1 MQKHDQALSHLRY
14 FSSLEKFNLPSLGR
28 LLTGF
33 MSETHITIF
42 GQKYQTTSSAL
53 CHLHCISHLL
63 CKTVP
68 SSHVHLCSMLTLIVS
83 GSWCSGTLQTPCSS
97 CRPAPETC
105 SPPAACPG
113 RSPPARCPAA
123 SAKCPPAAT
132 CPLQCQ
138 RSPLRPLWLLLRAS
152 NTKSGMSCPYII
164 YGHNCAFTLAGICD
178 SPFLKKQPGHSVRK
192 ATFLLE
198 FGLAVESVCDSLLI

>member
-123 SAKCPPAAT
+123 ASASGQAAKCPAAAAAT

-164 YGHNCAFTLAGICD
+164 YGPNCAFTLAGICD
-178 SPFLKKQPGHSVRK
+178 SPFLKKQPGHRVMINHGMNVFTK
-192 ATFLLE
+192 T
-198 FGLAVESVCDSLLI
+198 I